1 MFAAIREQ
9 EGYGEKNSAVLF
21 KSWMQHS
28 LKGKIIQYLD
38 FF

>member
-1 MFAAIREQ
+1 MFAAKREQ
-9 EGYGEKNSAVLF
+9 EGYGEKNSTVLF
-21 KSWMQHS
+21 RSWIQHT